1 MKGSFKRI
9 ISLSKNKDRFK
20 ISKRKTFKRNLKR
33 NRKETKIGLWTKNE
47 IILTRGL
54 RTSNISLI
62 DIVMLY

>member
-20 ISKRKTFKRNLKR
+20 ISKRKIFKRNLIR